1 MARPRSGESSG
12 LPDRMGMD
20 ARYGTFRY
28 YRPDTRKQIWL
39 GSDRSAAVA
48 AGEALSRFFE
58 AASRGESFD
67 WSTVSE
73 SAISVLRD
81 RDFDYL
87 PRHLA
92 THPLQRLVRQQKR
105 AIKSA
110 AAPALDTQL
119 QADALPKWAANLFRQ
134 TKKNADA
141 RGIEFALEKLDLVEM
156 VAASNGKCSVT
167 GMALEIA
174 SLERKGM
181 RRPWMPSIDRIN
193 SDRGYTPDN
202 CRIVCV
208 AANLAMGQ
216 WGEAV
221 LIEMARAIAAK
232 MTA

>member
-1 MARPRSGESSG
+1 MARPRSNESSN

-28 YRPDTRKQIWL
+28 YRPDTKRQIWL
-39 GSDRSAAVA
+39 GSDRAAAVA

-58 AASRGESFD
+58 AASRGERFD
-67 WSTVSE
+67 WSAVDE
-73 SAISVLRD
+73 RAVSVLRD
-81 RDFDYL
+81 RNFDYL

-92 THPLQRLVRQQKR
+92 TCPLQRLARQRRR
-105 AIKSA
+105 ATKLA
-110 AAPALDTQL
+110 AEPAINTQL
-119 QADALPKWAANLFRQ
+119 QEDALPKWAASLFRQ
-134 TKKNADA
+134 TKKNAGV
-141 RGIEFALEKLDLVEM
+141 RGIEFALDRRDLVEM

-193 SDRGYTPDN
+193 SDLGYTPDN

-216 WGEAV
+216 WGESV
-221 LIEMARAIAAK
+221 LIDMARAIAAK
-232 MTA
+232 ITA